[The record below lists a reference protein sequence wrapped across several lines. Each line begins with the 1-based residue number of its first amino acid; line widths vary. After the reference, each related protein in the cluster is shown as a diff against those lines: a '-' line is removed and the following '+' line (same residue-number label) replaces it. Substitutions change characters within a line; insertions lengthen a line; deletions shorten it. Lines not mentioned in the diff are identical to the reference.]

1 MEKTDTTI
9 YLKKKTKR
17 IPKKKNIARLKSLN
31 IIMNKINF

>member
-17 IPKKKNIARLKSLN
+17 IPKKKKHCKTKKSQYN
-31 IIMNKINF
+31 NE